1 MRKTHIAIIIP
12 VAVSLGQLRNVRT
25 QKTELIVAGYLA
37 DIVLR
42 KGSDKGIIGIPI
54 KILLLPASS
63 FRDRELL

>member
-1 MRKTHIAIIIP
+1 
-12 VAVSLGQLRNVRT
+12 LRNVRA